1 MPVRVDLEAKIMGL
15 RAAGDLRGAAG
26 AAVEGYGP
34 EVLGFLVT
42 TMRDEEDAREVF
54 AQCCEDLW
62 TGLVRFEGRA
72 SIRTWFYVVARHAA
86 ARFRRSP
93 HRRAARAPLSEA
105 EELAERVRTRT
116 LPHLQTAVKD
126 RFAAL
131 RNALD
136 PEDQA
141 LLVLRVDRAM
151 SFAEIASVLATDEG
165 DSDEARARATA
176 RMRKRFQLLK
186 DEIRERARQAGLLDG
201 GELE

>member
-1 MPVRVDLEAKIMGL
+1 VDLEAKIAGM
-15 RAAGDLRGAAG
+15 RAGGDLRGAAG

-54 AQCCEDLW
+54 AQSCEDLW
-62 TGLVRFEGRA
+62 RGMERFEGRS

-116 LPHLQTAVKD
+116 LPHLLTAVKD

-131 RNALD
+131 RDALD

-151 SFAEIASVLATDEG
+151 SFAEIAAVMSTDQEE
-165 DSDEARARATA
+165 DDDARARMTA

-186 DEIRERARQAGLLDG
+186 EEIRERARQAGLLDG
-201 GELE
+201 GELD